1 MKKLV
6 GLLLVFVL
14 LTGCNEYTIE
24 DNSPDEFERQQAMQ
38 DCVGEYFIDK
48 TPFDVRLAC
57 TKAIYGGK

>member
-24 DNSPDEFERQQAMQ
+24 DNSPDRYERKEAMR
-38 DCVGEYFIDK
+38 DCVGGYFIEK
-48 TPFDVRLAC
+48 ASFDVRLAC
-57 TKAIYGGK
+57 TKAIYGSN

>member
-6 GLLLVFVL
+6 GLLLVLVL

-24 DNSPDEFERQQAMQ
+24 DNSPDEFERKEAMR
-38 DCVGEYFIDK
+38 DCVGEYRIEK
-48 TPFDVRLAC
+48 ASFDVRLAC